1 MSLIINGQL
10 LPQSK
15 PAKVSTG
22 GGQLIAKLAEKKKAK
37 KTGHVTEEKPPFLL
51 NEPGQWRVA
60 HILYLLDISHSAF
73 YARRNRSTKFK
84 PGLRF
89 PNPDGHDGRP
99 YWNTATVKSYVDGK
113 YGKNMRPKGKV
124 IEGTSPY

>member
-1 MSLIINGQL
+1 MPLIINGQL

-22 GGQLIAKLAEKKKAK
+22 GGQPIAKLAEKKKAK
-37 KTGHVTEEKPPFLL
+37 KTGHVTEEEPPLSL
-51 NEPGQWRVA
+51 NEQGQWRVA
-60 HILYLLDISHSAF
+60 HIRYLLDISHSAF

-99 YWNTATVKSYVDGK
+99 YWNTATVKSYVDSR
-113 YGKNMRPKGKV
+113 YGKNMRPKG
-124 IEGTSPY
+124 